1 MTTRTVSSIVSFAH
15 PFRLAGF
22 QASQPA
28 GDYRVDHDE
37 EPIEVMSHT
46 AWRRIASFIH
56 LPAVGMRASVHQM
69 VPIEA
74 AELEAAL
81 NKDHQQS

>member
-1 MTTRTVSSIVSFAH
+1 MTTRTASSIVSFAH

-28 GDYRVDHDE
+28 GDCRVDHDE

-56 LPAVGMRASVHQM
+56 LPAVGTRSTIQEM
-69 VPIEA
+69 VPINL

-81 NKDHQQS
+81 NKDHEKS